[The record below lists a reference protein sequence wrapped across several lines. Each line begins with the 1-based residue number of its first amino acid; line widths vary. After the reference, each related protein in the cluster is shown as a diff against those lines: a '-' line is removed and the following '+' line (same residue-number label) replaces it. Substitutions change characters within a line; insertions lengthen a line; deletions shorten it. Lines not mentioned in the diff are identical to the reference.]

1 MKKKHI
7 VGIIIISI
15 IIIAAVGVFIAKKVI
30 EDGKKYEIEKV
41 DNYEYFTLK
50 VDNKYGVINK
60 EGKQIINTE
69 YTNVIIPNP
78 QKPVFICYTSDNT
91 KVLNQ
96 NGEEIFTEFKS
107 IEPIKLKN
115 IASSLMYEKSILTY
129 KENEK
134 FGLINLEGKK
144 LTKAIYDKIEGLPY
158 KEGELLIQKEGKYG
172 VINLKGNQ
180 LIKPQYDQINVDG
193 YSNDENGY
201 KNAGYIVGNKTEEG
215 YRYGYIDIDGKML
228 LETEYN
234 EIQRITEVKENDIY
248 LIAAKNGQYGLFKN
262 KEQVIGNEYQSIT
275 YNLADETLIL
285 QKTKKF
291 GVANLDGKIIIPVEY
306 KQIDNTG
313 IYIYATNE
321 DGTEK
326 VYTKDGTE
334 VQADSNI
341 AILETSNENYKIKID
356 NTNGTVYS
364 IIDKNDNTIT
374 KQNYSY
380 IEYLSDDNFI
390 VSLDGKLGVINS
402 NNEIKIDIKY
412 DSIEKL
418 QNTDFVTT
426 TLAKDKTTQIYDKN
440 INKLCDLPNANIV
453 VEKEYIKIYND
464 EVTKYFSLSG
474 KEISSKEALK
484 GNKIFATSN
493 NGKWGFVDSNGNII
507 LDYQYEKATDV
518 NEYGFA
524 GIKLGGKWGVV
535 NSEGKV
541 ILEPQYIVN
550 TQLEPSFIGEYYKVE
565 FGFGEFYY
573 TK

>member
-7 VGIIIISI
+7 VGIIIIAI
-15 IIIAAVGVFIAKKVI
+15 IIIATVGFFIAKKVI
-30 EDGKKYEIEKV
+30 EDGKKYEIEKI

-78 QKPVFICYTSDNT
+78 QKSVFICYTNDST

-115 IASSLMYEKSILTY
+115 IASSLMYEKSVLTY

-144 LTKAIYDKIEGLPY
+144 LTKAIYEKIEGLPY
-158 KEGELLIQKEGKYG
+158 KEGELLVQKEGKYG
-172 VINLKGNQ
+172 VINLKGKE
-180 LIKPQYDQINVDG
+180 LIKPQYDQVNVDG

-215 YRYGYIDIDGKML
+215 YRYGYIDINGKML
-228 LETEYN
+228 LELEYN

-248 LIAAKNGQYGLFKN
+248 LISAKNGQYGLFKN

-275 YNLADETLIL
+275 YNQTDETLIL

-306 KQIDNTG
+306 KQIDSIG
-313 IYIYATNE
+313 MYIYATNE
-321 DGTEK
+321 NGKEN
-326 VYTKDGTE
+326 VYTKEGTE
-334 VQADSNI
+334 IQADSNI
-341 AILETSNENYKIKID
+341 AILETSNENFKIKID

-390 VSLDGKLGVINS
+390 VSLEGKLGVINS

-418 QNTDFVTT
+418 QNTDFITT

-453 VEKEYIKIYND
+453 IEKEYIKIYND

-474 KEISSKEALK
+474 KEISNKEALK

-493 NGKWGFVDSNGNII
+493 NGKWGFVDSNGNIL
-507 LDYQYEKATDV
+507 LDYQYEKATDL

-524 GIKLGGKWGVV
+524 GIKLDGKWGVV

-541 ILEPQYIVN
+541 ILEPQYIIN

>member
-7 VGIIIISI
+7 VGIIIIAI
-15 IIIAAVGVFIAKKVI
+15 IIIATVGFFIAKKVI
-30 EDGKKYEIEKV
+30 EDGKKYEIEKI

-78 QKPVFICYTSDNT
+78 QKPVFICYTNDST

-96 NGEEIFTEFKS
+96 NSEEIFTEFKS

-115 IASSLMYEKSILTY
+115 IASSLMYEKSVLTY

-144 LTKAIYDKIEGLPY
+144 LTKAIYEKIEGLPY
-158 KEGELLIQKEGKYG
+158 KEGELLVQKEGKYG
-172 VINLKGNQ
+172 VINLKGKE

-215 YRYGYIDIDGKML
+215 YRYGYIDINGKML
-228 LETEYN
+228 LELEYN
-234 EIQRITEVKENDIY
+234 EIQRITDVKENDIY

-275 YNLADETLIL
+275 YNQTDETLIL

-306 KQIDNTG
+306 KQIDSIG
-313 IYIYATNE
+313 MYIYATNE
-321 DGTEK
+321 NGKEN
-326 VYTKDGTE
+326 VYTKEGTE
-334 VQADSNI
+334 IQADSNI
-341 AILETSNENYKIKID
+341 AILETSNENFKIKID

-364 IIDKNDNTIT
+364 IIDKNDNPIT

-390 VSLDGKLGVINS
+390 VSLEGKLGVINS

-418 QNTDFVTT
+418 QNTDFITT

-464 EVTKYFSLSG
+464 KVTKYFSLSG

-493 NGKWGFVDSNGNII
+493 NGKWGFVDSNGNIL
-507 LDYQYEKATDV
+507 LDYQYEKATDL

-524 GIKLGGKWGVV
+524 GIKLDGKWGVV

>member
-7 VGIIIISI
+7 VGIIIIAI
-15 IIIAAVGVFIAKKVI
+15 IIIATVGFFIAKKVI
-30 EDGKKYEIEKV
+30 EEGKKYEIEKI

-60 EGKQIINTE
+60 EGKQIVNTE
-69 YTNVIIPNP
+69 YTNIIIPNP
-78 QKPVFICYTSDNT
+78 QKPVFICYTNDST

-96 NGEEIFTEFKS
+96 NGEEIFTEIKS

-115 IASSLMYEKSILTY
+115 IASSLMYEKSVLTY

-144 LTKAIYDKIEGLPY
+144 LTKAIYEKIEGLPY
-158 KEGELLIQKEGKYG
+158 KEGELLVQKEGKYG
-172 VINLKGNQ
+172 VINLKGKE
-180 LIKPQYDQINVDG
+180 LIRPQYDQINVDG

-215 YRYGYIDIDGKML
+215 YRYGYIAINGKML
-228 LETEYN
+228 LDIEYN
-234 EIQRITEVKENDIY
+234 EIQRITDVKGNDIY

-275 YNLADETLIL
+275 YNLTDETLIL

-306 KQIDNTG
+306 KQIDSIG
-313 IYIYATNE
+313 MYIYATNE
-321 DGTEK
+321 DGKENI
-326 VYTKDGTE
+326 YTKEGTE
-334 VQADSNI
+334 IQADSNI

-418 QNTDFVTT
+418 QDTDFIKT

-474 KEISSKEALK
+474 KETSNKETLK
-484 GNKIFATSN
+484 GNKIFATAN
-493 NGKWGFVDSNGNII
+493 NGKWGFVDLNGNIV
-507 LDYQYEKATDV
+507 LDYQYEKATDI

-524 GIKLGGKWGVV
+524 GIKLNGKWGVV

-541 ILEPQYIVN
+541 IVEPQYMIN
-550 TQLEPSFIGEYYKVE
+550 TQLEPSFIGEFYKVE

>member
-158 KEGELLIQKEGKYG
+158 KEGELLVQKEGKYG

-215 YRYGYIDIDGKML
+215 YRYGYIDINGKML

-234 EIQRITEVKENDIY
+234 EIQRITDVKENDIY

-275 YNLADETLIL
+275 YNLTDETLIL

-326 VYTKDGTE
+326 VYTKEGTE

-474 KEISSKEALK
+474 KEISNKEALK
-484 GNKIFATSN
+484 GNKIFAATN

-524 GIKLGGKWGVV
+524 GIKLAGKWGVV

-541 ILEPQYIVN
+541 VIEPQYIIN

>member
-7 VGIIIISI
+7 VGIIIIAI
-15 IIIAAVGVFIAKKVI
+15 IVIATAGFFITKKVI
-30 EDGKKYEIEKV
+30 EDGKKYEIEKI

-50 VDNKYGVINK
+50 VENKYGVINK
-60 EGKQIINTE
+60 EGKQIVNAE

-78 QKPVFICYTSDNT
+78 QKPVFICYTNDST

-96 NGEEIFTEFKS
+96 NGEEIFTKFKS

-115 IASSLMYEKSILTY
+115 IASSLMYEKSVLTY

-134 FGLINLEGKK
+134 LGLINLEGKK

-180 LIKPQYDQINVDG
+180 IIKPQYDQINVDG
-193 YSNDENGY
+193 YSNNENGY
-201 KNAGYIVGNKTEEG
+201 KDAGYIVGNKTEEG
-215 YRYGYIDIDGKML
+215 YRYGYININGKVI

-234 EIQRITEVKENDIY
+234 EIQRITDVKRNDIY

-262 KEQVIGNEYQSIT
+262 KEQIIGNEYQSIT
-275 YNLADETLIL
+275 YNLTDETLIL

-321 DGTEK
+321 DGTEN
-326 VYTKDGTE
+326 VYTKEGTE
-334 VQADSNI
+334 IQADSNI
-341 AILETSNENYKIKID
+341 AILETANENYKIKID

-364 IIDKNDNTIT
+364 IIDKNDNIIT
-374 KQNYSY
+374 KQTYSY
-380 IEYLSDDNFI
+380 IEYLTGDNFI

-418 QNTDFVTT
+418 QDTDFVTT
-426 TLAKDKTTQIYDKN
+426 TLAKNKTTQIYDKN
-440 INKLCDLPNANIV
+440 INKLCDLSNANIV

-464 EVTKYFSLSG
+464 EITKYFSLSG
-474 KEISSKEALK
+474 KEISNKEALK
-484 GNKIFATSN
+484 GNKIFATAN
-493 NGKWGFVDSNGNII
+493 NGKWGFVDSNGNIL
-507 LDYQYEKATDV
+507 LDYQYEKATDL

-524 GIKLGGKWGVV
+524 GIKLDGKWGVV
-535 NSEGKV
+535 NSDGKIIV
-541 ILEPQYIVN
+541 EPQYIIN

>member
-78 QKPVFICYTSDNT
+78 QKPVFICYTSDST

-158 KEGELLIQKEGKYG
+158 KEGELLVQKEGKYG

-215 YRYGYIDIDGKML
+215 YRYGYIDINGKML

-234 EIQRITEVKENDIY
+234 EIQRITDVKENDIY

-275 YNLADETLIL
+275 YNLTDETLIL

-321 DGTEK
+321 DGTEN
-326 VYTKDGTE
+326 VYTKEGTE

-474 KEISSKEALK
+474 KEISNKEALK
-484 GNKIFATSN
+484 GNKIFAATN

-524 GIKLGGKWGVV
+524 GIKLAGKWGVV

-541 ILEPQYIVN
+541 VIEPQYIIN

>member
-7 VGIIIISI
+7 VGIIIIAI
-15 IIIAAVGVFIAKKVI
+15 IIIATVGFFITKKLI
-30 EDGKKYEIEKV
+30 EDGKKYEIEKI

-78 QKPVFICYTSDNT
+78 QKPVFICYTNDST

-115 IASSLMYEKSILTY
+115 IASSLMYEKSVLTY

-144 LTKAIYDKIEGLPY
+144 LTKAIYEKIEGLPY
-158 KEGELLIQKEGKYG
+158 KEGELLVQKEGKYG
-172 VINLKGNQ
+172 VINLKGKE

-201 KNAGYIVGNKTEEG
+201 KNSGYIVGNKTEEG
-215 YRYGYIDIDGKML
+215 YRYGYIDINGKML
-228 LETEYN
+228 LELEYN

-248 LIAAKNGQYGLFKN
+248 LISAKNGQYGLFKN

-275 YNLADETLIL
+275 YNQTDETLIL

-306 KQIDNTG
+306 KQIDSIG
-313 IYIYATNE
+313 MYIYATNE
-321 DGTEK
+321 NGKEN
-326 VYTKDGTE
+326 VYTKEGTE
-334 VQADSNI
+334 IQADSNI
-341 AILETSNENYKIKID
+341 AILETSNENFKIKID

-390 VSLDGKLGVINS
+390 VSLEGKLGVINS

-418 QNTDFVTT
+418 QNTDFITT

-474 KEISSKEALK
+474 KEISNKEALK

-493 NGKWGFVDSNGNII
+493 NGKWGLVDLNGNIL
-507 LDYQYEKATDV
+507 LDYQYEKATDL

-524 GIKLGGKWGVV
+524 GIKLDGKWGVV

-541 ILEPQYIVN
+541 ILEPQYIIN

>member
-7 VGIIIISI
+7 VGIIIIAI
-15 IIIAAVGVFIAKKVI
+15 IIIATVGFFIAKKVI
-30 EDGKKYEIEKV
+30 EDGKKYEIEKI

-78 QKPVFICYTSDNT
+78 QKPVFICYTNDST

-96 NGEEIFTEFKS
+96 NSEEIFTEFKS

-115 IASSLMYEKSILTY
+115 IASSLMYEKSVLTY

-144 LTKAIYDKIEGLPY
+144 LTKAIYEKIEGLPY
-158 KEGELLIQKEGKYG
+158 KEGELLVQKEGKYG
-172 VINLKGNQ
+172 VINLKGKE

-215 YRYGYIDIDGKML
+215 YRYGYIDINGKML
-228 LETEYN
+228 LELEYN
-234 EIQRITEVKENDIY
+234 EIQRITDVKENDKY

-275 YNLADETLIL
+275 YNQTDETLIL

-306 KQIDNTG
+306 KQIDSIG
-313 IYIYATNE
+313 MYIYATNE
-321 DGTEK
+321 NGKEN
-326 VYTKDGTE
+326 VYTKEGTE
-334 VQADSNI
+334 IQADSNI
-341 AILETSNENYKIKID
+341 AILETSNENFKIKID

-390 VSLDGKLGVINS
+390 VSLEGKLGVINS

-418 QNTDFVTT
+418 QNTDFITT

-464 EVTKYFSLSG
+464 KVTKYFSLSG

-493 NGKWGFVDSNGNII
+493 NGKWGFVDSNGNIL
-507 LDYQYEKATDV
+507 LDYQYEKATDL

-524 GIKLGGKWGVV
+524 GIKLDGKWGVV

>member
-7 VGIIIISI
+7 VGIIIIAI
-15 IIIAAVGVFIAKKVI
+15 IIIATVGFFIAKKVI
-30 EDGKKYEIEKV
+30 EDGKKYEIEKI

-78 QKPVFICYTSDNT
+78 QKPVFICYTNDST

-144 LTKAIYDKIEGLPY
+144 LTKAIYEKIEGLPY
-158 KEGELLIQKEGKYG
+158 KEGELLVQKEGKYG
-172 VINLKGNQ
+172 VINLKGKE
-180 LIKPQYDQINVDG
+180 LIKPQYDQVNVDG

-201 KNAGYIVGNKTEEG
+201 KNSGYIVGNKTEEG
-215 YRYGYIDIDGKML
+215 YRYGYIDINGKML
-228 LETEYN
+228 LELEYN
-234 EIQRITEVKENDIY
+234 EIQRITDVKENDIY

-262 KEQVIGNEYQSIT
+262 KEQVIVNEYQSIT
-275 YNLADETLIL
+275 YNQTDETLIL

-306 KQIDNTG
+306 KQIDSIG
-313 IYIYATNE
+313 MYIYATNE
-321 DGTEK
+321 DGKEN
-326 VYTKDGTE
+326 VYTKEGTE
-334 VQADSNI
+334 IQADSNI

-356 NTNGTVYS
+356 NTNGTAYS

-418 QNTDFVTT
+418 QNTDLVTT

-474 KEISSKEALK
+474 KEIPNKEALK

-493 NGKWGFVDSNGNII
+493 NGKWGLVDLNGNIV
-507 LDYQYEKATDV
+507 LDYQYEKATDL

-524 GIKLGGKWGVV
+524 GIKLDGKWGVV

-541 ILEPQYIVN
+541 ILEPQYIIN

>member
-7 VGIIIISI
+7 VGIIIIAI
-15 IIIAAVGVFIAKKVI
+15 IIIATVGFFIAKKVI
-30 EDGKKYEIEKV
+30 EDGKKYEIEKI

-78 QKPVFICYTSDNT
+78 QKPVFICYTNDST

-96 NGEEIFTEFKS
+96 NSEEIFTEFKS

-115 IASSLMYEKSILTY
+115 IASSLMYEKSVLTY

-144 LTKAIYDKIEGLPY
+144 LTKAIYEKIEGLPY
-158 KEGELLIQKEGKYG
+158 KEGELLVQKEGKYG
-172 VINLKGNQ
+172 VINLKGKE
-180 LIKPQYDQINVDG
+180 LIKPQYDQVNVDG

-215 YRYGYIDIDGKML
+215 YRYGYIDINGKML
-228 LETEYN
+228 LELEYN
-234 EIQRITEVKENDIY
+234 EIQRITDVKENDIY

-275 YNLADETLIL
+275 YNQTDETLIL

-306 KQIDNTG
+306 KQIDSIG
-313 IYIYATNE
+313 MYIYATNE
-321 DGTEK
+321 NGKEN
-326 VYTKDGTE
+326 VYTKEGTE
-334 VQADSNI
+334 IQADSNI
-341 AILETSNENYKIKID
+341 AILETSNENFKIKID

-390 VSLDGKLGVINS
+390 VSLEGKIGVINS

-418 QNTDFVTT
+418 QNTDFITT

-453 VEKEYIKIYND
+453 IEKEYIKIYND

-474 KEISSKEALK
+474 KEISNKEALK

-493 NGKWGFVDSNGNII
+493 NGKWGFVDSNGNIL
-507 LDYQYEKATDV
+507 LDYQYEKATDL

-524 GIKLGGKWGVV
+524 GIKLDGKWGVV

>member
-15 IIIAAVGVFIAKKVI
+15 IIIAIVGVFIAKKVI
-30 EDGKKYEIEKV
+30 EDGKKYEIEKI

-78 QKPVFICYTSDNT
+78 QKAVFICYTDDST

-541 ILEPQYIVN
+541 VIEPQYIIN

>member
-144 LTKAIYDKIEGLPY
+144 LTKAIYNKIEGLPY
-158 KEGELLIQKEGKYG
+158 KEGELLVQKEGKYG

-275 YNLADETLIL
+275 YNLTDETLIL

-326 VYTKDGTE
+326 VYTKEGTE

-541 ILEPQYIVN
+541 VIEPQYIIN

>member
-7 VGIIIISI
+7 VGIIIIAI
-15 IIIAAVGVFIAKKVI
+15 IIIATVGFFIAKKVI
-30 EDGKKYEIEKV
+30 EEGKKYEIEKI

-60 EGKQIINTE
+60 EGKQIVNTE
-69 YTNVIIPNP
+69 YTNIIIPNP
-78 QKPVFICYTSDNT
+78 QKPVFICYTNDST

-96 NGEEIFTEFKS
+96 NGKEIFTEIKS

-115 IASSLMYEKSILTY
+115 IASSLMYEKSVLTY

-144 LTKAIYDKIEGLPY
+144 LTKAIYEKIEGLPY
-158 KEGELLIQKEGKYG
+158 KEGELLVQKEGKYG
-172 VINLKGNQ
+172 VINLKGKE
-180 LIKPQYDQINVDG
+180 LIRPQYDQINVDG

-215 YRYGYIDIDGKML
+215 YRYGYIAITGKTL

-234 EIQRITEVKENDIY
+234 EIQRITDVKENDIY

-275 YNLADETLIL
+275 YNLTDETLIL

-306 KQIDNTG
+306 KQIDSIG
-313 IYIYATNE
+313 MYIYATNE
-321 DGTEK
+321 DGKENI
-326 VYTKDGTE
+326 YTKEGTE
-334 VQADSNI
+334 IQVDSNI
-341 AILETSNENYKIKID
+341 AILETSNENFKIKID

-364 IIDKNDNTIT
+364 IIDKNDNIIT
-374 KQNYSY
+374 KQKYSY
-380 IEYLSDDNFI
+380 IEHLSDDNFI

-418 QNTDFVTT
+418 QDTDFIKT

-474 KEISSKEALK
+474 KETSNKETLK
-484 GNKIFATSN
+484 GNKIFATAN
-493 NGKWGFVDSNGNII
+493 NGKWGFVDLNGNIV
-507 LDYQYEKATDV
+507 LDYQYEKATDI

-524 GIKLGGKWGVV
+524 GIKLDGKWGVV

-541 ILEPQYIVN
+541 IVEPQYIIN
-550 TQLEPSFIGEYYKVE
+550 TQLEPSFIGEFYKVE

>member
-7 VGIIIISI
+7 VGIIIIAI
-15 IIIAAVGVFIAKKVI
+15 IIIATIGFFIAKKVI
-30 EDGKKYEIEKV
+30 EDGKKYEIEKI

-78 QKPVFICYTSDNT
+78 QKPVFICYTNDST

-96 NGEEIFTEFKS
+96 NSEEIFTEFKS

-115 IASSLMYEKSILTY
+115 IASSLMYEKSVLTY

-144 LTKAIYDKIEGLPY
+144 LTKAIYEKIEGLPY
-158 KEGELLIQKEGKYG
+158 KEGELLVQKEGKYG
-172 VINLKGNQ
+172 VINLKGKE
-180 LIKPQYDQINVDG
+180 LIKPQYDQVNVDG

-201 KNAGYIVGNKTEEG
+201 KNAGYIIGNKTEDG
-215 YRYGYIDIDGKML
+215 YRYGYIDINGKTL
-228 LETEYN
+228 LELEYN
-234 EIQRITEVKENDIY
+234 EIQRITDVKENDIY

-262 KEQVIGNEYQSIT
+262 KEQVLGNEYQSIT
-275 YNLADETLIL
+275 YNQTDETLIL

-306 KQIDNTG
+306 KQIDSIG
-313 IYIYATNE
+313 MYIYATNE
-321 DGTEK
+321 DGKEN
-326 VYTKDGTE
+326 VYTKEGTE
-334 VQADSNI
+334 IQADSNI
-341 AILETSNENYKIKID
+341 AILETSNENFKIKID
-356 NTNGTVYS
+356 NTNGTIYS
-364 IIDKNDNTIT
+364 IIDKNDNPIT

-390 VSLDGKLGVINS
+390 VSLEGKLGVINS

-418 QNTDFVTT
+418 QNTDFITT

-474 KEISSKEALK
+474 REISSKEALK
-484 GNKIFATSN
+484 GNKIFAISN
-493 NGKWGFVDSNGNII
+493 NGKWGFVDSNGNIL
-507 LDYQYEKATDV
+507 LDYQYEKATDL

-524 GIKLGGKWGVV
+524 GIKLDGKWGVV

>member
-15 IIIAAVGVFIAKKVI
+15 IIIATVGVFIAKKVI

-50 VDNKYGVINK
+50 ADNKYGVINK

-78 QKPVFICYTSDNT
+78 QKPVFICYTSNST

-158 KEGELLIQKEGKYG
+158 KEGELLVQKEGKYG
-172 VINLKGNQ
+172 VINLKGKE

-215 YRYGYIDIDGKML
+215 YRYGYIDINGKML
-228 LETEYN
+228 LELEYN
-234 EIQRITEVKENDIY
+234 EIQRITDVKENDIY

-275 YNLADETLIL
+275 YNQTDETLIL

-306 KQIDNTG
+306 KQIDSIG
-313 IYIYATNE
+313 MYIYATNE

-464 EVTKYFSLSG
+464 EVTKYFNLAG

-507 LDYQYEKATDV
+507 LDYQYEKATDL

-524 GIKLGGKWGVV
+524 GIKLDGKWGVV

-541 ILEPQYIVN
+541 ILEPQYIIN

-565 FGFGEFYY
+565 YGFGEFYY

>member
-78 QKPVFICYTSDNT
+78 QKPVFICYTSDST

-96 NGEEIFTEFKS
+96 NGKEIFTEFKS

-144 LTKAIYDKIEGLPY
+144 LTKAIYNKIEGLPY
-158 KEGELLIQKEGKYG
+158 KEGELLVQKEGKYG

-215 YRYGYIDIDGKML
+215 YRYGYIDIDEKML

-275 YNLADETLIL
+275 YNLTDETLIL

-541 ILEPQYIVN
+541 VIEPQYIIN

>member
-7 VGIIIISI
+7 VGIIIIAI
-15 IIIAAVGVFIAKKVI
+15 IIIATVGFFIAKKVI
-30 EDGKKYEIEKV
+30 EDGKKYEIEKI

-78 QKPVFICYTSDNT
+78 QKSVFICYTNDST

-115 IASSLMYEKSILTY
+115 IASSLMYEKSVLTY

-144 LTKAIYDKIEGLPY
+144 LTKAIYEKIEGLPY
-158 KEGELLIQKEGKYG
+158 KEGELLVQKEGKYG
-172 VINLKGNQ
+172 VINLKGKE
-180 LIKPQYDQINVDG
+180 LIKPQYDQVNVDG

-215 YRYGYIDIDGKML
+215 YRYGYIDINEKML
-228 LETEYN
+228 LELEYN

-248 LIAAKNGQYGLFKN
+248 LISAKNGQYGLFKN

-275 YNLADETLIL
+275 YNQTDETLIL

-306 KQIDNTG
+306 KQIDSIG
-313 IYIYATNE
+313 MYIYATNE
-321 DGTEK
+321 NGKEN
-326 VYTKDGTE
+326 VYTKEGTE
-334 VQADSNI
+334 IQADSNI
-341 AILETSNENYKIKID
+341 AILETSNENFKIKID

-390 VSLDGKLGVINS
+390 VSLEGKIGVINS

-418 QNTDFVTT
+418 QNTDFITT

-474 KEISSKEALK
+474 KEISNKEALK

-493 NGKWGFVDSNGNII
+493 NGKWGLVDLNGNIV
-507 LDYQYEKATDV
+507 LDYQYEKATDL

-524 GIKLGGKWGVV
+524 GIKLDGKWGVV

-541 ILEPQYIVN
+541 ILEPQYIIN

>member
-30 EDGKKYEIEKV
+30 EDGKKYEIEKI

-78 QKPVFICYTSDNT
+78 QKPVFLCYASDNT

-158 KEGELLIQKEGKYG
+158 KEGELLVQKEGKYG

-215 YRYGYIDIDGKML
+215 YRYGYIDINGKML

-234 EIQRITEVKENDIY
+234 EIQRITDVKENDIY

-275 YNLADETLIL
+275 YNLTDETLIL

-326 VYTKDGTE
+326 VYTKEGTE

-474 KEISSKEALK
+474 KEISNKEALK
-484 GNKIFATSN
+484 GNKIFAATN

-524 GIKLGGKWGVV
+524 GIKLAGKWGVV

-541 ILEPQYIVN
+541 VIEPQYIIN

-565 FGFGEFYY
+565 YGFGEFYY

>member
-78 QKPVFICYTSDNT
+78 QKAVFICYTDDST

-158 KEGELLIQKEGKYG
+158 KEGELLVQKEGKYG

-234 EIQRITEVKENDIY
+234 EIQRITDVKENDIY

-541 ILEPQYIVN
+541 VIEPQYIIN

>member
-15 IIIAAVGVFIAKKVI
+15 IIISAVGVFIAKKVI

-78 QKPVFICYTSDNT
+78 QKPVFICYTSDST

-158 KEGELLIQKEGKYG
+158 KEGELLVQKEGKYG

-215 YRYGYIDIDGKML
+215 YRYGYIDINGKML

-234 EIQRITEVKENDIY
+234 ETQRITDVKENDIY

-275 YNLADETLIL
+275 YNLTDETLIL
-285 QKTKKF
+285 EKTKKF

-326 VYTKDGTE
+326 VYTKEGTE

-524 GIKLGGKWGVV
+524 GIKLDGKWGVV

-541 ILEPQYIVN
+541 IVEPQYIIN

>member
-30 EDGKKYEIEKV
+30 EDGKKYEIEKI

-144 LTKAIYDKIEGLPY
+144 LTKAIYNKIEGLPY
-158 KEGELLIQKEGKYG
+158 KEGELLVQKEGKYG

-275 YNLADETLIL
+275 YNLTDETLIL

-326 VYTKDGTE
+326 VYTKEGTE

-541 ILEPQYIVN
+541 VIEPQYIIN

-565 FGFGEFYY
+565 YGFGEFYY

>member
-15 IIIAAVGVFIAKKVI
+15 IIIATVGVFIAKKVI

-144 LTKAIYDKIEGLPY
+144 LTKAIYNKIEGLPY
-158 KEGELLIQKEGKYG
+158 KEGELLVQKEGKYG

-262 KEQVIGNEYQSIT
+262 IT
-275 YNLADETLIL
+275 
-285 QKTKKF
+285 
-291 GVANLDGKIIIPVEY
+291 
-306 KQIDNTG
+306 
-313 IYIYATNE
+313 
-321 DGTEK
+321 
-326 VYTKDGTE
+326 
-334 VQADSNI
+334 
-341 AILETSNENYKIKID
+341 
-356 NTNGTVYS
+356 
-364 IIDKNDNTIT
+364 
-374 KQNYSY
+374 
-380 IEYLSDDNFI
+380 
-390 VSLDGKLGVINS
+390 
-402 NNEIKIDIKY
+402 
-412 DSIEKL
+412 
-418 QNTDFVTT
+418 
-426 TLAKDKTTQIYDKN
+426 
-440 INKLCDLPNANIV
+440 
-453 VEKEYIKIYND
+453 
-464 EVTKYFSLSG
+464 
-474 KEISSKEALK
+474 
-484 GNKIFATSN
+484 
-493 NGKWGFVDSNGNII
+493 
-507 LDYQYEKATDV
+507 
-518 NEYGFA
+518 
-524 GIKLGGKWGVV
+524 
-535 NSEGKV
+535 
-541 ILEPQYIVN
+541 
-550 TQLEPSFIGEYYKVE
+550 
-565 FGFGEFYY
+565 
-573 TK
+573 

>member
-7 VGIIIISI
+7 VGIIIIAI
-15 IIIAAVGVFIAKKVI
+15 IIIATVGFFIAKKVI
-30 EDGKKYEIEKV
+30 EDGKKYEIEKI

-78 QKPVFICYTSDNT
+78 QKPVFICYTNDST

-96 NGEEIFTEFKS
+96 NSEEIFTEFKS

-115 IASSLMYEKSILTY
+115 IASSLMYEKSVLTY

-144 LTKAIYDKIEGLPY
+144 LTKAIYEKIEGLPY
-158 KEGELLIQKEGKYG
+158 KEGELLVQKEGKYG
-172 VINLKGNQ
+172 VINLKGKE

-215 YRYGYIDIDGKML
+215 YRYGYIDINGKML
-228 LETEYN
+228 LELEYN
-234 EIQRITEVKENDIY
+234 EIQRITDVKENDIY

-275 YNLADETLIL
+275 YNQTDETLIL

-291 GVANLDGKIIIPVEY
+291 GIANLDGKIIIPVEY
-306 KQIDNTG
+306 KQIDSIG
-313 IYIYATNE
+313 MYIYATNE
-321 DGTEK
+321 NEK
-326 VYTKDGTE
+326 ENVYTKEGTE
-334 VQADSNI
+334 IQVDSNI
-341 AILETSNENYKIKID
+341 AILETSNENFKIKID

-364 IIDKNDNTIT
+364 IIDKNDNPIT

-390 VSLDGKLGVINS
+390 VSLEGKLGVINS

-418 QNTDFVTT
+418 QNTDFITT

-464 EVTKYFSLSG
+464 KVTKYFSLSG

-493 NGKWGFVDSNGNII
+493 NGKWGFVDSNGNIL
-507 LDYQYEKATDV
+507 LDYQYEKATDL

-524 GIKLGGKWGVV
+524 GIKLDGKWGVV

-541 ILEPQYIVN
+541 ILEPQYIIN

>member
-7 VGIIIISI
+7 VGIIIIAI
-15 IIIAAVGVFIAKKVI
+15 IIIATVGFFIAKKVI
-30 EDGKKYEIEKV
+30 EDGKKYEVEKI

-78 QKPVFICYTSDNT
+78 QKSVFICYTNDST

-115 IASSLMYEKSILTY
+115 IASSLMYEKSVLTY

-144 LTKAIYDKIEGLPY
+144 LTKAIYEKIEGLPY
-158 KEGELLIQKEGKYG
+158 KEGELLVQKEGKYG
-172 VINLKGNQ
+172 VINLKGKE
-180 LIKPQYDQINVDG
+180 LIKPQYDQVNVDG

-215 YRYGYIDIDGKML
+215 YRYGYIDINGKML
-228 LETEYN
+228 LELEYN

-248 LIAAKNGQYGLFKN
+248 LISAKNGQYGLFKN

-275 YNLADETLIL
+275 YNQTDETLIL

-306 KQIDNTG
+306 KQIDSIG
-313 IYIYATNE
+313 MYIYATNE
-321 DGTEK
+321 NGKEN
-326 VYTKDGTE
+326 VYTKEGTE
-334 VQADSNI
+334 IQADSNI
-341 AILETSNENYKIKID
+341 AILETSNENFKIKID

-390 VSLDGKLGVINS
+390 VSLEGKLGVINS

-418 QNTDFVTT
+418 QNTDFITT

-453 VEKEYIKIYND
+453 IEKEYIKIYND

-474 KEISSKEALK
+474 KEISNKEALK

-493 NGKWGFVDSNGNII
+493 NGKWGFVDSNGNIL
-507 LDYQYEKATDV
+507 LDYQYEKATDL

-524 GIKLGGKWGVV
+524 GIKLDGKWGVV

-541 ILEPQYIVN
+541 ILEPQYIIN

>member
-7 VGIIIISI
+7 VGIIIIAI
-15 IIIAAVGVFIAKKVI
+15 IIIATVGFFIAKKVI
-30 EDGKKYEIEKV
+30 EDGKKYEIEKI

-78 QKPVFICYTSDNT
+78 QKSVFICYTNDST

-115 IASSLMYEKSILTY
+115 IASSLMYEKSVLTY

-144 LTKAIYDKIEGLPY
+144 LTKAIYEKIEGLPY
-158 KEGELLIQKEGKYG
+158 KEGELLVQKEGKYG
-172 VINLKGNQ
+172 VINLKGKE
-180 LIKPQYDQINVDG
+180 LIKPQYDQVNVDG

-215 YRYGYIDIDGKML
+215 YRYGYIDINEKML
-228 LETEYN
+228 LELEYN

-248 LIAAKNGQYGLFKN
+248 LISAKNGQYGLFKN

-275 YNLADETLIL
+275 YNQTDETLIL

-306 KQIDNTG
+306 KQIDSIG
-313 IYIYATNE
+313 MYIYATNE
-321 DGTEK
+321 NGKEN
-326 VYTKDGTE
+326 VYTKEGTE
-334 VQADSNI
+334 IQADSNI
-341 AILETSNENYKIKID
+341 AILETSNENFKIKID

-390 VSLDGKLGVINS
+390 VSLEGKLGVINS

-418 QNTDFVTT
+418 QNTDFITT

-453 VEKEYIKIYND
+453 IEKEYIKIYND

-474 KEISSKEALK
+474 KEISNKEALK

-493 NGKWGFVDSNGNII
+493 NGKWGFVDSNGNIL
-507 LDYQYEKATDV
+507 LDYQYEKATDL

-524 GIKLGGKWGVV
+524 GIKLDGKWGVV

-541 ILEPQYIVN
+541 ILEPQYIIN

>member
-7 VGIIIISI
+7 VGIIIIAI
-15 IIIAAVGVFIAKKVI
+15 IIIATVGFFIAKKVI
-30 EDGKKYEIEKV
+30 EEGKKYEIEKI

-60 EGKQIINTE
+60 EGKQIVNTE
-69 YTNVIIPNP
+69 YTNIIIPNP
-78 QKPVFICYTSDNT
+78 QKSVFICYTNDST

-115 IASSLMYEKSILTY
+115 IASSLMYEKSVLTY

-144 LTKAIYDKIEGLPY
+144 LTKAIYEKIEGLPY
-158 KEGELLIQKEGKYG
+158 KEGELLVQKEGKYG
-172 VINLKGNQ
+172 VINLKGKE
-180 LIKPQYDQINVDG
+180 LIKPQYDQVNVDG
-193 YSNDENGY
+193 YSNDESGY

-215 YRYGYIDIDGKML
+215 YRYGYIAITGKTL
-228 LETEYN
+228 LEIEYN
-234 EIQRITEVKENDIY
+234 EIQRITDVKENDIY

-275 YNLADETLIL
+275 YNLTDETLIL

-306 KQIDNTG
+306 KQIDSIG
-313 IYIYATNE
+313 MYIYATNE
-321 DGTEK
+321 DGKENI
-326 VYTKDGTE
+326 YTKEGTE
-334 VQADSNI
+334 IQADSNI

-364 IIDKNDNTIT
+364 IIDKNDDTIT

-418 QNTDFVTT
+418 QDTDFIKT

-440 INKLCDLPNANIV
+440 INKLCDLLNANIV

-464 EVTKYFSLSG
+464 EVTKYFSLLG
-474 KEISSKEALK
+474 KEISNKETLK
-484 GNKIFATSN
+484 GNKIFATAN
-493 NGKWGFVDSNGNII
+493 NGKWGFVDLNGNIV
-507 LDYQYEKATDV
+507 LDYQYEKATDI

-524 GIKLGGKWGVV
+524 GIKLNGKWGVV

-541 ILEPQYIVN
+541 IVEPQYQIN
-550 TQLEPSFIGEYYKVE
+550 TQLEPSFIGEFYKVE

>member
-7 VGIIIISI
+7 VEIIIISI
-15 IIIAAVGVFIAKKVI
+15 IIIATVGFFITKKVI
-30 EDGKKYEIEKV
+30 EDGKKYEIEKI
-41 DNYEYFTLK
+41 DKYEYFTLK

-60 EGKQIINTE
+60 EGKKIINTE

-78 QKPVFICYTSDNT
+78 QKPVFICYTNDST

-115 IASSLMYEKSILTY
+115 IASSLMYEKSVLTY

-134 FGLINLEGKK
+134 FGIINLEGKK
-144 LTKAIYDKIEGLPY
+144 LTKATYDKIEGLPY

-172 VINLKGNQ
+172 VINLKGKQ

-215 YRYGYIDIDGKML
+215 YRYGYIDINGKML
-228 LETEYN
+228 LEIEYN
-234 EIQRITEVKENDIY
+234 EIQRITDVKENDIY
-248 LIAAKNGQYGLFKN
+248 LIAAKKGQYGLFKN

-275 YNLADETLIL
+275 YNLTDETLIL

-291 GVANLDGKIIIPVEY
+291 GVANLEGKIIIPVEY

-321 DGTEK
+321 DGTEN
-326 VYTKDGTE
+326 VYTKEGTE
-334 VQADSNI
+334 VQANSNI

-364 IIDKNDNTIT
+364 IIDKSDNTIT

-474 KEISSKEALK
+474 KEISNKEALK
-484 GNKIFATSN
+484 GNKIFANAN
-493 NGKWGFVDSNGNII
+493 NGKWGFVDSNGNIV
-507 LDYQYEKATDV
+507 LDYQYEKATDL

-524 GIKLGGKWGVV
+524 GIKLDGKWGVV
-535 NSEGKV
+535 NSEGKI
-541 ILEPQYIVN
+541 ILEPQYIIN

>member
-144 LTKAIYDKIEGLPY
+144 LTKAIYNKIEGLPY
-158 KEGELLIQKEGKYG
+158 KEGELLVQKEGKYG

-215 YRYGYIDIDGKML
+215 YRYGYIDINGKML

-234 EIQRITEVKENDIY
+234 EIQRITDVKENDIY

-275 YNLADETLIL
+275 YNLTDETLIL

-326 VYTKDGTE
+326 VYTKEGTE

-541 ILEPQYIVN
+541 VIEPQYIIN

-565 FGFGEFYY
+565 YGFGEFYY

>member
-7 VGIIIISI
+7 VGIIIIAI
-15 IIIAAVGVFIAKKVI
+15 IIIATVGFFIAKKVI
-30 EDGKKYEIEKV
+30 EDGKKYEIEKI

-78 QKPVFICYTSDNT
+78 QKSVFICYTNDST

-96 NGEEIFTEFKS
+96 NSEEIFTEFKS

-115 IASSLMYEKSILTY
+115 IASSLMYEKSVLTY

-172 VINLKGNQ
+172 IINLKGNQ
-180 LIKPQYDQINVDG
+180 LIKPQYDQVNVDG

-201 KNAGYIVGNKTEEG
+201 KNAGYIIGNKTEEG
-215 YRYGYIDIDGKML
+215 YRYGYIDINGKML
-228 LETEYN
+228 LELEYN
-234 EIQRITEVKENDIY
+234 EIQRITDVKENDIY

-275 YNLADETLIL
+275 YNQTDETLIL

-291 GVANLDGKIIIPVEY
+291 GIANLDGKIIIPVEY
-306 KQIDNTG
+306 KQIDSIG
-313 IYIYATNE
+313 MYIYATNE
-321 DGTEK
+321 DGKEN
-326 VYTKDGTE
+326 VYTKEGTE
-334 VQADSNI
+334 IQADSNI
-341 AILETSNENYKIKID
+341 AILETSNENFKIKID

-364 IIDKNDNTIT
+364 IIDKNDNPIT

-390 VSLDGKLGVINS
+390 VSLEGKLGVINS

-418 QNTDFVTT
+418 QNTDFITT

-484 GNKIFATSN
+484 GNKIFAISN
-493 NGKWGFVDSNGNII
+493 NGKWGFVDSNGNIL
-507 LDYQYEKATDV
+507 LDYQYEKATDL

-524 GIKLGGKWGVV
+524 GIKLDGKWGVV
-535 NSEGKV
+535 NPEGKV
-541 ILEPQYIVN
+541 ILEPQYIIN

>member
-7 VGIIIISI
+7 VGIIIIAI
-15 IIIAAVGVFIAKKVI
+15 IIIATVGFFIAKKVI
-30 EDGKKYEIEKV
+30 EDGKKYEIEKI

-78 QKPVFICYTSDNT
+78 QKPVFICYTNDST

-96 NGEEIFTEFKS
+96 NSEEIFTEFKS

-115 IASSLMYEKSILTY
+115 IASSLMYEKSVLTY

-144 LTKAIYDKIEGLPY
+144 LTKAIYEKIEGLPY
-158 KEGELLIQKEGKYG
+158 KEGELLVQKEGKYG
-172 VINLKGNQ
+172 VINLKGKE

-215 YRYGYIDIDGKML
+215 YRYGYIDINGKML
-228 LETEYN
+228 LELEYN
-234 EIQRITEVKENDIY
+234 EIQRITDVKENDIY

-275 YNLADETLIL
+275 YNQTDETLIL

-326 VYTKDGTE
+326 VYTKEGTE

-341 AILETSNENYKIKID
+341 AILETSNENFKIKID

-364 IIDKNDNTIT
+364 IIDKNDNPIT

-390 VSLDGKLGVINS
+390 VSLEGKLGVINS

-418 QNTDFVTT
+418 QNTDFITT

-464 EVTKYFSLSG
+464 KVTKYFSLSG

-493 NGKWGFVDSNGNII
+493 NGKWGFVDSNGNIL
-507 LDYQYEKATDV
+507 LDYQYEKATDL

-524 GIKLGGKWGVV
+524 GIKLDGKWGVV